1 MPVLTTID
9 GVPLYTTVQE
19 ALDYASDYGLTG
31 YHTHTHNGQIGYMGG
46 QTHGAASTASAG
58 FVEEV
63 PVSPGQDSNIIPLSS
78 PSGSGY

>member
-9 GVPLYTTVQE
+9 GIPLYSTVNE
-19 ALDYASDYGLTG
+19 ALDYANENGLSG
-31 YHTHTHNGQIGYMGG
+31 YHTHTFNGQIGYMGG
-46 QTHGAASTASAG
+46 QTHGAAPTASAG

-63 PVSPGQDSNIIPLSS
+63 PISPEQDPNFIPLSS